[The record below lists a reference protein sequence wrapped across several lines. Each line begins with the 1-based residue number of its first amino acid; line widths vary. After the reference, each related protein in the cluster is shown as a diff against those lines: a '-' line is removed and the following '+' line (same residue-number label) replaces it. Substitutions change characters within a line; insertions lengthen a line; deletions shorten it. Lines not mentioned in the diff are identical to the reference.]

1 MRKEDLTMRG
11 GGLESSPAGIDETGE
26 EGAAGVRSTGN
37 RCVWLPGGAH
47 TRFQTCREVPARP

>member
-1 MRKEDLTMRG
+1 MRG
-11 GGLESSPAGIDETGE
+11 GGLESSRAGIDETGE
-26 EGAAGVRSTGN
+26 EGAAGVHSTGN